1 MSFKVEENKSV
12 KWPVT
17 VAIPRD
23 GGRTT
28 KATFSATF
36 KLLEQDELDNVMENG
51 GDREIGCA
59 VLQDW
64 EGVSDADGSPMP
76 FSEAARDRLLAIPYI
91 RTAIV
96 SAYFQCS
103 SGREAARK
111 N

>member
-1 MSFKVEENKSV
+1 MFKIEKALTV

-17 VAIPRD
+17 VNIPRD

-28 KATFSATF
+28 KATFNADF
-36 KLLEQDELDNVMENG
+36 KLLEQDELDAVMEHG

-59 VLQDW
+59 VLVGWD
-64 EGVSDADGSPMP
+64 GVADDNGAPIA
-76 FSEAARDRLLAIPYI
+76 FSEDARDALLKIPYV
-91 RTAIV
+91 RAALV
-96 SAYFQCS
+96 GAYFQCA

>member
-1 MSFKVEENKSV
+1 MFRIEKAKTV
-12 KWPVT
+12 KWPTT
-17 VAIPRD
+17 VNIPRD

-28 KATFSATF
+28 KATFNATF
-36 KLLEQDELDNVMENG
+36 KLLEQDELDAIMQDG

-59 VLQDW
+59 VLADW
-64 EGVSDADGSPMP
+64 EGVANADGEPLA
-76 FSEAARDRLLAIPYI
+76 FSEEARDELMNIPYI

-96 SAYFQCS
+96 GAYFQCV